1 MNGIV
6 FRIALMDYIW
16 LDAQMIKQ
24 YSYNVCDVQLKYCV
38 TIQSFSNNLLAIF
51 WINHKTEKWLWI
63 IIYAMYTDYF

>member
-38 TIQSFSNNLLAIF
+38 TIQSFS
-51 WINHKTEKWLWI
+51 INTLDKSQNWKMTL
-63 IIYAMYTDYF
+63 DYNTCYV